1 MAEAAVFNLI
11 KTHNKPFGVQG
22 MVDNLQTAGIKKAA
36 VQKAVD
42 ALTDSGKITCKVRVA
57 PTVATVAAMCII
69 EAFSS

>member
-22 MVDNLQTAGIKKAA
+22 LVDNLQTAGIKKAA

-42 ALTDSGKITCKVRVA
+42 ALTDSGKITCKVTGA
-57 PTVATVAAMCII
+57 
-69 EAFSS
+69 